1 MQPPAAVLQP
11 GRNPA
16 YRRSVPSTAPGGRR
30 KEEAVSSRHHRALR
44 RLVSLIAAAALA
56 APMTAAAAG
65 GSGSS
70 VRSSPEVYTDPAV
83 VARHKALGLLGRQN
97 AAPRIDSSQSR
108 TVESPAP
115 VVVRVDGGFDWVSAG
130 VGAAGGLG
138 LAVVLAGA
146 TSTMRRRPRGD
157 QARV

>member
-1 MQPPAAVLQP
+1 M
-11 GRNPA
+11 G
-16 YRRSVPSTAPGGRR
+16 
-30 KEEAVSSRHHRALR
+30 SSHDRALR
-44 RLVSLIAAAALA
+44 LLVSTIAAAALG

-65 GSGSS
+65 GSGSG

-97 AAPRIDSSQSR
+97 AALRTDIEHGR

-115 VVVRVDGGFDWVSAG
+115 VVLMVDGGFDWVSAG

-138 LAVVLAGA
+138 LAIAFVGA

-157 QARV
+157 EARA

>member
-1 MQPPAAVLQP
+1 M
-11 GRNPA
+11 
-16 YRRSVPSTAPGGRR
+16 TAPGGRR

-44 RLVSLIAAAALA
+44 LLVLIIASTALV

-65 GSGSS
+65 GSG
-70 VRSSPEVYTDPAV
+70 VGVWSSPEVYTDPAV
-83 VARHKALGLLGRQN
+83 VAHKALGLLGRQN
-97 AAPRIDSSQSR
+97 AALRTEISHGR

-130 VGAAGGLG
+130 VGVAGGIG
-138 LAVVLAGA
+138 LAIAVVGA

-157 QARV
+157 EARA

>member
-1 MQPPAAVLQP
+1 M
-11 GRNPA
+11 G
-16 YRRSVPSTAPGGRR
+16 
-30 KEEAVSSRHHRALR
+30 SSRHRALR
-44 RLVSLIAAAALA
+44 LLVSLIAAAGLA
-56 APMTAAAAG
+56 APMAAAATG
-65 GSGSS
+65 GSGTG

-97 AAPRIDSSQSR
+97 ATLRTDISRGR

-115 VVVRVDGGFDWVSAG
+115 VVVMVDGGFDWVSAG

-138 LAVVLAGA
+138 LAAVLAGA

-157 QARV
+157 TARA